1 MTDSTSIREVLE
13 FWFGAPYD
21 PARDEKR
28 KEWWR
33 KNAVFDAR
41 ISLRFGALHDDA
53 GAGALDDWRN
63 SADGCLALLIL
74 LDQFSRNLYRGDA
87 RSFANDERAR
97 EIARHAIENGFDR
110 RQSTVERTFFYMPF
124 MHSEALAD
132 QRDCLARF
140 EALTGDNED
149 RDANRKGALRH
160 LEIIERFGRFPH
172 RNNVLG
178 RASTPEEIEFLKEPG
193 SSF

>member
-1 MTDSTSIREVLE
+1 MVDPTIRTVLE

-21 PARDEKR
+21 PARDKPR

-41 ISLRFGALHDDA
+41 ISLRFGALHEKA
-53 GAGALDDWRN
+53 GRGAVDGLRA
-63 SADGCLALLIL
+63 SAEGCLALLIL
-74 LDQFSRNLYRGDA
+74 LDQFSRNLHRGDA

-97 EIARHAIENGFDR
+97 ALARHAIANGFDR
-110 RQSTVERTFFYMPF
+110 RQATVERAFFYMPF
-124 MHSEALAD
+124 MHSESLAD
-132 QRDCLARF
+132 QKEGLALF
-140 EALTGDNED
+140 EALAHENGGNENKK
-149 RDANRKGALRH
+149 AALRH

-172 RNNVLG
+172 RNAVLG
-178 RASTPEEIEFLKEPG
+178 RTSTPEEIAFLKESG